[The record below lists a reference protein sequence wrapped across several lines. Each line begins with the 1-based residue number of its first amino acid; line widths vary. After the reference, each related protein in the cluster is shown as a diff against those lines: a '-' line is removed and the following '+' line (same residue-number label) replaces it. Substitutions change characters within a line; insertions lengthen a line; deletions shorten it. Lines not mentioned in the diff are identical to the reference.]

1 MQRFATHGT
10 ANKPHRTTTHT
21 WFGDSLPQ
29 ANMLNTCAMPC
40 GHLQHTSQRS
50 LRKGG
55 DRRDRRRWIHYED
68 VVGGRWRKR
77 ATPGSI
83 GVPTTYRCGKPT
95 QPSMEVQNNG
105 PRNNRTRASSKNNL
119 NTHECW
125 QTTAEALHI
134 RSDECIRPGSPAHL
148 CLPTTHAITFR
159 TKHEITTNKNEF

>member
-50 LRKGG
+50 LRRGG

-77 ATPGSI
+77 ATPGNI

-95 QPSMEVQNNG
+95 QPSMEVQSNG

-119 NTHECW
+119 NTRVLANHGRG
-125 QTTAEALHI
+125 AAHPFG
-134 RSDECIRPGSPAHL
+134 RVHSPR
-148 CLPTTHAITFR
+148 LPR
-159 TKHEITTNKNEF
+159 TPMSSHDTRHSFSHQA